1 MQQWNTSMK
10 RRTLMR
16 KIGATGIG
24 AAAISGPAAA
34 AERPSVSDLGID
46 RDIDVASMEG
56 RVPLGE
62 LLEPHELASL
72 PAGVDA
78 SRRITV
84 AAEADVVTLGEC
96 CPYCC
101 WPAIMPC
108 DCDCCDCDMLAC

>member
-1 MQQWNTSMK
+1 MK
-10 RRTLMR
+10 RRTLVR
-16 KIGATGIG
+16 KLG
-24 AAAISGPAAA
+24 AASIATATISGPAVA

-46 RDIDVASMEG
+46 RDLDVASMEG

-62 LLEPHELASL
+62 LLELREIASL
-72 PAGVDA
+72 PESVDP

-84 AAEADVVTLGEC
+84 APEADVITLGEC

-108 DCDCCDCDMLAC
+108 DCDCCDCDLQAC